1 MIERLGRCEAVP
13 VMLVLTVD
21 EAVLDFVEAIEAVTV
36 PVVLADFDSFDVAEA
51 V

>member
-1 MIERLGRCEAVP
+1 VVERLGSCEAVP
-13 VMLVLTVD
+13 VMLVLTVG

-36 PVVLADFDSFDVAEA
+36 PVVLADFDSFAVADV